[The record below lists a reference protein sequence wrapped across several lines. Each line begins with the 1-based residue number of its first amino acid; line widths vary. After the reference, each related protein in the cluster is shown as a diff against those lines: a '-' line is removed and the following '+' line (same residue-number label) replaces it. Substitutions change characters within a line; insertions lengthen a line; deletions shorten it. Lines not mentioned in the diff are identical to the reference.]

1 MLGSTA
7 SPKVYPSQTNNDNA
21 SRKIFPEA
29 TSVLNQSGTDL
40 QELDEAVKK
49 MKERGKKII
58 IDGKLVV

>member
-1 MLGSTA
+1 ML
-7 SPKVYPSQTNNDNA
+7 KE
-21 SRKIFPEA
+21 RFFPEA

-58 IDGKLVV
+58 IDGKWVM